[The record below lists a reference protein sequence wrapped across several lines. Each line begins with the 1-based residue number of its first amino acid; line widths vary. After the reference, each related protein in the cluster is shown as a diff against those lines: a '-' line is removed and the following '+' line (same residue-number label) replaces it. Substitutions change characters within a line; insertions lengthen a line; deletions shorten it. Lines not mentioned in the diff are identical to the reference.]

1 MFGRTRQSR
10 MEKVKDALGE
20 AIAYT
25 DDLVRDERL
34 RSYVRSAV
42 DHGALATKR
51 LGHDGNFSSRLVA
64 DKKLRKHLQALL
76 DDLERVGDR
85 VRRKR
90 SHRVRNAL
98 LIVVGSGAVVAAVPA
113 RRWVVD
119 RGAHAR
125 VA

>member
-10 MEKVKDALGE
+10 MEKLRDALRE
-20 AIAYT
+20 VVVYT
-25 DDLVRDERL
+25 DGLVQDERL
-34 RSYVRSAV
+34 RSHFRSAV

-51 LGHDGNFSSRLVA
+51 LRHDGNFSSRLAA

-76 DDLERVGDR
+76 DDIERVGDR

-90 SHRVRNAL
+90 SHRMRNAL
-98 LIVVGSGAVVAAVPA
+98 LIIAGSGAVVAAVPA

-119 RGAHAR
+119 RGAQAR

>member
-10 MEKVKDALGE
+10 REKLRDALRE
-20 AIAYT
+20 AVVYT
-25 DDLVRDERL
+25 DDLVQDKRL
-34 RSYVRSAV
+34 RSHVRSAV

-51 LGHDGNFSSRLVA
+51 LHHDGNFNSRLAA

-76 DDLERVGDR
+76 DDIERVGDR

-98 LIVVGSGAVVAAVPA
+98 LIVAGSGAVVAAVPA

-119 RGAHAR
+119 RGSHAT